1 MKSYVDLRN
10 PTKWP
15 DRDITMYQLWDEARQ
30 NGFVGSML
38 NLETGERMTNLELLN
53 MVGDSVFC
61 CTTYSIKVWAIQ
73 ILHLLFTFLA
83 KND

>member
-1 MKSYVDLRN
+1 MSTFPLMKSYVDLRN

-38 NLETGERMTNLELLN
+38 NLETGERTTNLELLN
-53 MVGDSVFC
+53 LVGVIVF
-61 CTTYSIKVWAIQ
+61 SA
-73 ILHLLFTFLA
+73 A
-83 KND
+83 